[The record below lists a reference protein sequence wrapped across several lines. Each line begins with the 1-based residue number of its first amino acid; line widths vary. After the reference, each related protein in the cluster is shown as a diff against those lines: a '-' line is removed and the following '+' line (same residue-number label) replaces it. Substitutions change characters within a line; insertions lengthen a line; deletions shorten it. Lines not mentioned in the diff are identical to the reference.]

1 MALPCWHG
9 PLSRCYTRVGSLHS
23 SRIMRMRHLQLL
35 HVFAI
40 CMGLLSPATA
50 QVAGEPG
57 SMYRLDRTGWQS
69 EAIGYGEFLSCV
81 RCKQEVRVKIQA
93 VPWPYPGEAYLAEL
107 QTPEQR
113 ASYAAREESA
123 FASEGVSIKITAP
136 ELTTFAG
143 EPAFRYKSTIGK
155 RPNLKFL
162 VTTSFVRKGHMF
174 MISSGTSRRSLSAE
188 SAKAVDTLLGSFAL
202 P

>member
-1 MALPCWHG
+1 
-9 PLSRCYTRVGSLHS
+9 
-23 SRIMRMRHLQLL
+23 
-35 HVFAI
+35 
-40 CMGLLSPATA
+40 
-50 QVAGEPG
+50 
-57 SMYRLDRTGWQS
+57 MYRLGRTGWQS
-69 EAIGYGEFLSCV
+69 EAIGYGEFLNCV
-81 RCKQEVRVKIQA
+81 RCKEEVRVKIQA
-93 VPWPYPGEAYLAEL
+93 VPWPYPGESYLAEL

-113 ASYAAREESA
+113 ASFAAREESA
-123 FASEGVSIKITAP
+123 FASEGMPVKITAT

-155 RPNLKFL
+155 MPNLKFL

-174 MISSGTSRRSLSAE
+174 MISSGTSSRSLSAE